1 MSAPTQSAPAVAS
14 TPPLGRTAQV
24 TSGATN
30 ATNTATAAI
39 ARAEALAAARPV
51 SVPVV
56 SGPATPTIA
65 AKPAAASVS
74 VAAAAP
80 AVIQSP
86 AKEVHPWRAFFT
98 EWPSQIPKR
107 GILITRL
114 NEASPFKA
122 FMMRGDFLL
131 IERVSPDSLGG
142 RFLVIPFDEISTVK
156 FTDPLKQ
163 PALEAAGFKGQLSQ

>member
-1 MSAPTQSAPAVAS
+1 MSPAAAAP
-14 TPPLGRTAQV
+14 GRPAQV
-24 TSGATN
+24 SQPTEASARASST
-30 ATNTATAAI
+30 ASAATAAI
-39 ARAEALAAARPV
+39 ARADAIAAARPA
-51 SVPVV
+51 
-56 SGPATPTIA
+56 PAAP
-65 AKPAAASVS
+65 AKPSTPVAASVP
-74 VAAAAP
+74 AAAAP
-80 AVIQSP
+80 VVA
-86 AKEVHPWRAFFT
+86 AEVHPWRAFFA

-163 PALEAAGFKGQLSQ
+163 PALEAAGFEGQLSV